1 MGLAEEIPSSF
12 QLLSFPFAGMEKSDL
27 QSLLLPASRK
37 RNWYIEFHRN
47 DHMCPLF
54 SKQYKKNEGKKI
66 PHDLRINELIVSEL
80 EIMLLHI
87 FFCSFLIMDYQYSR

>member
-1 MGLAEEIPSSF
+1 MKE
-12 QLLSFPFAGMEKSDL
+12 
-27 QSLLLPASRK
+27 
-37 RNWYIEFHRN
+37 
-47 DHMCPLF
+47 
-54 SKQYKKNEGKKI
+54 KKI